1 MEMTIEIDENFYCSA
16 DSFLKDKFEEC
27 LLFGDEEE
35 LTVCTKEDCS
45 FYCHKYPTPEQFKEE
60 FRKEW
65 KGAAYYHCTQEGC
78 DTECDAKEWTT
89 KEHGCLHKPIIV
101 CACTPIGKPPS
112 GWRPK

>member
-1 MEMTIEIDENFYCSA
+1 MTKGIDENFYCSGY
-16 DSFLKDKFEEC
+16 SEIICGHFP
-27 LLFGDEEE
+27 
-35 LTVCTKEDCS
+35 DCPKTCRQ
-45 FYCHKYPTPEQFKEE
+45 YHRKYPTPDQYKEE
-60 FRKEW
+60 YGEEW
-65 KGAAYYHCTQEGC
+65 KGAAYFHCTKEGC